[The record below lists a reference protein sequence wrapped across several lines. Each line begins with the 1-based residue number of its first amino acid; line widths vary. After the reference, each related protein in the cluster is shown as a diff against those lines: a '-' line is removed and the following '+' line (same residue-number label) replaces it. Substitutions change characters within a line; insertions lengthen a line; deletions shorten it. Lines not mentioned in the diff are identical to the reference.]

1 MRKNQMSDSKALHL
15 AFTEIM
21 SAYQE
26 KVASRSI
33 PAIDYSEPRTG
44 KASYTKRP
52 CVVGPNISDFIC
64 DTEIAAKRSLTSAEY
79 GYFCLYYKSCAVV
92 IETGDTASL
101 QQHIDSFPE
110 KYRLAVASIDN
121 RVREKLGAHLLKVGI
136 YPMNVYLEPRDV
148 HGRKLKTK
156 GKDSVLLMFPASEY
170 YVGDISA
177 SAAPSSGGFLTPDEA
192 AAYLGGLNSRTLTR
206 WAREGYLPA
215 IPIGEGKRRLWRFL
229 RTDLESWML
238 ARRQGGQNA
247 A

>member
-1 MRKNQMSDSKALHL
+1 MSDSKALHL

-44 KASYTKRP
+44 KATYTKRP
-52 CVVGPNISDFIC
+52 CVVGPNVSDFIC
-64 DTEIAAKRSLTSAEY
+64 DTDIAAKRSLISAEY

-92 IETGDTASL
+92 VETGDTASL
-101 QQHIDSFPE
+101 QEHIDSFPE

-156 GKDSVLLMFPASEY
+156 SRLEQNTF
-170 YVGDISA
+170 DIQACADEFSTK
-177 SAAPSSGGFLTPDEA
+177 FLTPDEA

-229 RTDLESWML
+229 ESDLEEWML
-238 ARRQGGQNA
+238 ARRQGGQIA